1 MLPKLLIQVRSP
13 WLHFILKSAKKE
25 KVARKKLKLLL
36 VMHGPLN
43 SHLISILML
52 HPIRVI
58 SDWKIMWIFWF
69 PQESFILCFS
79 ELQISNLQ
87 WFETQMFE
95 SAKSVIL
102 NLEISLHTI
111 VLPSGAVA
119 QFRFLPFLLLRR
131 PSSQWRYFVLIYCT
145 IFWSYTAWVNE
156 TTSQGTGSKNDE
168 KDQNHCIL
176 KKTKG

>member
-13 WLHFILKSAKKE
+13 WLHFILKSSKKE
-25 KVARKKLKLLL
+25 KVAREKFKLLL

-102 NLEISLHTI
+102 NLEFGSTQSCSRARDPYLILNYSAARLRKELFPKIQTSHT
-111 VLPSGAVA
+111 LTAAGA
-119 QFRFLPFLLLRR
+119 
-131 PSSQWRYFVLIYCT
+131 
-145 IFWSYTAWVNE
+145 
-156 TTSQGTGSKNDE
+156 DE
-168 KDQNHCIL
+168 E
-176 KKTKG
+176 

>member
-13 WLHFILKSAKKE
+13 WLHFILKSSKKE
-25 KVARKKLKLLL
+25 KVAREKFKLLL

-58 SDWKIMWIFWF
+58 SDWTIMWIFWF

-87 WFETQMFE
+87 WFETQMFK
-95 SAKSVIL
+95 SAKSDIL
-102 NLEISLHTI
+102 NLEFGSTQSFSRACNAFPPTSCNVHFTSSSSRSSTQLHKYWN
-111 VLPSGAVA
+111 S
-119 QFRFLPFLLLRR
+119 
-131 PSSQWRYFVLIYCT
+131 
-145 IFWSYTAWVNE
+145 
-156 TTSQGTGSKNDE
+156 
-168 KDQNHCIL
+168 
-176 KKTKG
+176 